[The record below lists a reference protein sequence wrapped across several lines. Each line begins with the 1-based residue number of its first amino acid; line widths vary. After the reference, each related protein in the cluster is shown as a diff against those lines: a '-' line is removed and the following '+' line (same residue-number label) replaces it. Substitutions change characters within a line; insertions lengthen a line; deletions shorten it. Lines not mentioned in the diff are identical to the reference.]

1 MAHGRRGA
9 VFSES
14 RESPDERCRQHGRG
28 DIQGRLA
35 GRVVSDQFAAH
46 AGYADT
52 GNWRQSYGTVGNR
65 FLVTENESD
74 PRASTINVLMNWTA
88 PPR

>member
-1 MAHGRRGA
+1 MSVA
-9 VFSES
+9 VSTAAGTFKAGSPVGLFPINS
-14 RESPDERCRQHGRG
+14 RLTPAMQIRATGDSP
-28 DIQGRLA
+28 
-35 GRVVSDQFAAH
+35 
-46 AGYADT
+46 
-52 GNWRQSYGTVGNR
+52 YGTVGNR